1 MDELA
6 KGIQVAKGQLTE
18 MLSGKA
24 QIETLM
30 QALQAVTD
38 TLAAVSEEGIL
49 SLALPPRLKREL
61 VAQKTLFPLMTGR
74 RREPLRAVGTVIL
87 YECCV
92 DLKIDDQYEK
102 WRIRFEEILAQLIP
116 D

>member
-61 VAQKTLFPLMTGR
+61 VAQKTLFPSPEKIILT
-74 RREPLRAVGTVIL
+74 AVIHDESTA
-87 YECCV
+87 YS
-92 DLKIDDQYEK
+92 
-102 WRIRFEEILAQLIP
+102 
-116 D
+116 